1 MDSGNAI
8 IIALIAIIIVVAGVL
23 FFMNG
28 HGIASN
34 DQNQIANS
42 TVQTNGSA
50 VSNDAPSTSAP
61 TQSSTT
67 LQVIAVAPHQLQQI
81 LLAQTIIQ
89 VHPAMSQQVM
99 PPAQLIV
106 KQVLPSQPLKRDRLK
121 EPMTQQI
128 SIRTNF

>member
-28 HGIASN
+28 HGIVSN
-34 DQNQIANS
+34 DQNQMA
-42 TVQTNGSA
+42 
-50 VSNDAPSTSAP
+50 
-61 TQSSTT
+61 T

-81 LLAQTIIQ
+81 LLAQTILQ

-99 PPAQLIV
+99 PTAPLIV
-106 KQVLPSQPLKRDRLK
+106 EQVLPSQPLKRDRLK
-121 EPMTQQI
+121 EPMTQRT

>member
-28 HGIASN
+28 HGIDSN
-34 DQNQIANS
+34 DQNPIVNS

-50 VSNDAPSTSAP
+50 VSNDA
-61 TQSSTT
+61 SSGR
-67 LQVIAVAPHQLQQI
+67 QI

-99 PPAQLIV
+99 PPAQPIV
-106 KQVLPSQPLKRDRLK
+106 VQVLPSQPLKRDRLK
-121 EPMTQQI
+121 EPMTQRI
-128 SIRTNF
+128 STRTNF